1 MGSSLI
7 RGVFALLA
15 LAGIAIATAPVA
27 DAAKR
32 EGSTYFMV
40 GYDYHEGK
48 TTEFGNGSTITT
60 GNEGD
65 FSFGFGYNFD
75 KHMAIEFTMSFPT
88 VDYEADIQFSDNGG
102 PLQRNVTTGEFDFS
116 MLRLNGFY
124 NFGDGPLSPFISGG
138 IGYTTFDSNIV
149 APFSSDTIC
158 WWDPWY
164 GYYCGYYQSTYGG
177 DEWTYNASAG
187 LMLEMKGGWF
197 SRLSYNTEWVN
208 YDGANG
214 TPSYDFIR
222 LDFGM
227 RY

>member
-15 LAGIAIATAPVA
+15 LAGLAIATAPVA

-48 TTEFGNGSTITT
+48 VTTFDGGSTIDTA
-60 GNEGD
+60 NEGD

-75 KHMAIEFTMSFPT
+75 KHMALEFTMSFPT
-88 VDYEADIQFSDNGG
+88 QDYSANIKFTDLPPGSPVQDYQTS
-102 PLQRNVTTGEFDFS
+102 GEFDFS

-124 NFGDGPLSPFISGG
+124 NFGDGPLSPYISGG
-138 IGYTTFDSNIV
+138 IGYTSFDSNIY
-149 APFSSDTIC
+149 AGTDTVC

-177 DEWTYNASAG
+177 DEWTYNAAAG

-197 SRLSYNTEWVN
+197 GRLSYNTEWVN
-208 YDGANG
+208 YDSAKG
-214 TPSYDFIR
+214 TPSYNFIR

>member
-1 MGSSLI
+1 MSSSLM
-7 RGVFALLA
+7 RGALALLA
-15 LAGIAIATAPVA
+15 LAGLAIATAPVA

-48 TTEFGNGSTITT
+48 TTEFDGGSTIKT

-75 KHMAIEFTMSFPT
+75 KNMALEFTMSFPT
-88 VDYEADIQFSDNGG
+88 VDYEANLQF
-102 PLQRNVTTGEFDFS
+102 RNDDTSPIMRQTRTGEFDFS
-116 MLRLNGFY
+116 MFRLNGFY
-124 NFGDGPLSPFISGG
+124 NFGDGPFSPFISGG
-138 IGYTTFDSNIV
+138 IGYTTFDSNIYAGTDQV
-149 APFSSDTIC
+149 C

-177 DEWTYNASAG
+177 DEWTYNAAVG

-208 YDGANG
+208 YDSATG